1 MKKSEMQEVT
11 YGSYSFLRKPVL
23 RTVGEN
29 KVRIGWIVTPNVPK
43 DADAYELLS
52 GMIEE
57 GTLTRVQLAK
67 AAFGQGF
74 DLECR
79 RKLTTVYLTAT
90 TEGYNKKAATD
101 KYFADAFASEEVK
114 NLLTPSEQLAAVDRY
129 CKLHWIENDQE
140 NDDSKWDNSFTV
152 NCWEL

>member
-67 AAFGQGF
+67 AAFGQVSF
-74 DLECR
+74 R
-79 RKLTTVYLTAT
+79 RHVDERLLRTPTAWRRHWT
-90 TEGYNKKAATD
+90 ARLANPKATGRP
-101 KYFADAFASEEVK
+101 K
-114 NLLTPSEQLAAVDRY
+114 
-129 CKLHWIENDQE
+129 
-140 NDDSKWDNSFTV
+140 
-152 NCWEL
+152 